1 MILLRYL
8 GKKAGFTLHLPYLS
22 KDYTVEG
29 PGAEIPFENADA
41 TNIMATSPKMF
52 KVIGISRDEPKAGDP
67 GQTIPVH
74 ATGLPAQTMMEA
86 VQELADQ
93 KASVATATDML
104 KDDPPN
110 ESLGEPKVPLTGD
123 GIEGED
129 DPPDG
134 KTPPAP
140 SPPSGPVPIATLMTY
155 KVAELRAYAKEV
167 LGHEFA
173 SDEKRNEMI
182 KKIKQLEQTKAQAAS

>member
-29 PGAEIPFENADA
+29 PGAEVPFENADA

-52 KVIGISRDEPKAGDP
+52 QVIGISRDEPKAEDSGKPKVDKTDQTPPPEDP
-67 GQTIPVH
+67 
-74 ATGLPAQTMMEA
+74 
-86 VQELADQ
+86 
-93 KASVATATDML
+93 KAAVATATDML

-110 ESLGEPKVPLTGD
+110 ESLGEPEVPLTGD
-123 GIEGED
+123 GVEGED
-129 DPPDG
+129 DPPEA
-134 KTPPAP
+134 PPAP
-140 SPPSGPVPIATLMTY
+140 PPPSGPVPIATLMTY
-155 KVAELRAYAKEV
+155 KVAELRAYAKDV

-173 SDEKRNEMI
+173 SDEKRNNMI
-182 KKIKQLEQTKAQAAS
+182 KKIKQLEQEKAQAAS